1 MILVTKSF
9 KFEMAHYLPNH
20 NSNCKYIHGHSYK
33 LEVTISAKDINRNEN
48 DSSCGMIIDFT
59 KLKEIVTNEII
70 SKFDHSFTIW
80 DKEVSNELKKALQKF
95 NDRVNYV
102 PYRPTAEN
110 MCIDFYQRLKDKIN
124 NDNMLVKKIRIYET
138 DTSYADFEID

>member
-1 MILVTKSF
+1 
-9 KFEMAHYLPNH
+9 
-20 NSNCKYIHGHSYK
+20 
-33 LEVTISAKDINRNEN
+33 
-48 DSSCGMIIDFT
+48 MIIDFT

-80 DKEVSNELKKALQKF
+80 DKEVSNELKKALEKF